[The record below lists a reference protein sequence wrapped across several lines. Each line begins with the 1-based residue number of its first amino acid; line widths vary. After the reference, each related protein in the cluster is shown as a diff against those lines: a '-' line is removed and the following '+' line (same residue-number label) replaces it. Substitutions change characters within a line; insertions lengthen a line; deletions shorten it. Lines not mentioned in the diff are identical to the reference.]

1 MASLYREA
9 LPKIAEAFP
18 RRTGTRFARSA
29 RLVALAAS
37 KERVTVASQPSKIE
51 VMVSFANG
59 GSLTPEDLALI
70 EAIRSERSILA
81 ASRATGVSYRK
92 CWLMVD
98 ALNRTFETPVF
109 ATFPGRRGAG
119 AQLTD
124 FGERLVALYRSME
137 RRSRSAS
144 AQSLAE
150 LNASLNRSYRPPASG
165 GAGED
170 VAPQPRLS
178 RWRRS

>member
-1 MASLYREA
+1 MAA
-9 LPKIAEAFP
+9 D
-18 RRTGTRFARSA
+18 
-29 RLVALAAS
+29 AS
-37 KERVTVASQPSKIE
+37 EVEVTVR
-51 VMVSFANG
+51 FANG
-59 GSLTPEDLALI
+59 GSLTTEDLAMI
-70 EAIRSERSILA
+70 EAIRAERSILA

-109 ATFPGRRGAG
+109 ATFPGRRGGG

-144 AQSLAE
+144 AQALAE
-150 LNASLNRSYRPPASG
+150 LTASLDPSFAPRASDEAAEDRPR
-165 GAGED
+165 
-170 VAPQPRLS
+170 PRLS
-178 RWRRS
+178 RSRRS

>member
-1 MASLYREA
+1 
-9 LPKIAEAFP
+9 
-18 RRTGTRFARSA
+18 
-29 RLVALAAS
+29 VALAAS

-109 ATFPGRRGAG
+109 ATFPGRRGA
-119 AQLTD
+119 A
-124 FGERLVALYRSME
+124 R
-137 RRSRSAS
+137 
-144 AQSLAE
+144 
-150 LNASLNRSYRPPASG
+150 N
-165 GAGED
+165 
-170 VAPQPRLS
+170 
-178 RWRRS
+178 